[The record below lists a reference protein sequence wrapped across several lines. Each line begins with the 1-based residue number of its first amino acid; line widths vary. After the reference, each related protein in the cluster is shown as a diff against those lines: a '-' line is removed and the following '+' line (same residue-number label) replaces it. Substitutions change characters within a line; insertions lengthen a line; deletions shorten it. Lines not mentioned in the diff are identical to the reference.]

1 MARIGI
7 IKAAVVQRVGNKS
20 NDDGVAFS
28 DSLCQMDG
36 VEEHFLNLINAS
48 FKFTDWKQFYYIDDL
63 ELNPTYRFAT
73 KIFEDERCLVKQ
85 ANNLARH
92 LYEQSIHPNIKI
104 GEFYVV
110 LFENCVV
117 DGVETKALG
126 LFKSEVMETVLTVK
140 MENNRLML
148 SPEMGMSLK
157 KLEKGCIV
165 FNVEKENGYKVAVVD
180 NTSTKTDAHYWADN
194 FLHVRNCNDDF
205 HRTEQLMD
213 MITCFAQQVKEESE
227 MESVIIAKK
236 ATELLKTE
244 EVLQVDDLADLICQ
258 TDKQKQAF
266 EKFRHTYEEEYGS
279 FDDEVNIVPKATSRK
294 PMTRM
299 NVLRLGNDFEV
310 KVLNPNA
317 EIEKGVD
324 ESSGKEYYTLYFE
337 KS

>member
-1 MARIGI
+1 MTKIGN

-20 NDDGVAFS
+20 NDDGVSFS
-28 DSLCQMDG
+28 DSLCQMNG
-36 VEEHFLNLINAS
+36 VELYLLKLINAS
-48 FKFTDWKQFYYIDDL
+48 FRFDDWKQFYYIDDL
-63 ELNPTYRFAT
+63 ELNPTYRFVT
-73 KIFEDERCLVKQ
+73 KVFEDDNCMVKQ

-110 LFENCVV
+110 LFENCEV

-140 MENNRLML
+140 MENNRLVL

-165 FNVEKENGYKVAVVD
+165 FNVEKEDGYKVAVVD

-194 FLHVRNCNDDF
+194 FLHVRNCNDDY
-205 HRTEQLMD
+205 HQTEQLLD
-213 MITCFAQQVKEESE
+213 MITGFAQQVKEVSQ
-227 MESVIIAKK
+227 MESVIITKK

-244 EVLQVDDLADLICQ
+244 EVLQVDELADLICH
-258 TDKQKQAF
+258 TEEQKQAF
-266 EKFRHTYEEEYGS
+266 EDFRQTYEEEHGN
-279 FDDEVNIVPKATSRK
+279 FDEEVNVVTKASSRK
-294 PMTRM
+294 PITRM

-317 EIEKGVD
+317 EIKKGVD
-324 ESSGKEYYTLYFE
+324 KANGKEYYTLYFE
-337 KS
+337 